1 MKTSIHHLL
10 PIALFLFLGQATAA
24 APAPKVEGAWVRSS
38 VAGQHGTGA
47 FMKLTPSQA
56 TQLVGASTPVAGTA
70 EVHEMKMEGD
80 VMKMRALPN
89 GLELPAGKAVTL
101 SPGGFHVMLMD
112 LKVPLQKDTTIPM
125 TLVFKDAKGMETK
138 KELRVP
144 VSVTAPA
151 GAAPAGMAMPMPA
164 AGGHVH
170 GK

>member
-1 MKTSIHHLL
+1 MKKTLQITLVACLMAATQWAS
-10 PIALFLFLGQATAA
+10 AQA
-24 APAPKVEGAWVRSS
+24 VEVTGAWARATVQ
-38 VAGQHGTGA
+38 GQKASGA
-47 FMKLTPSQA
+47 FMQLTAPQ
-56 TQLVGASTPVAGTA
+56 GARLISVSSPVAGVA

-125 TLVFKDAKGMETK
+125 TLVFKDAKGVETK
-138 KELRVP
+138 TVLRVP

>member
-1 MKTSIHHLL
+1 
-10 PIALFLFLGQATAA
+10 
-24 APAPKVEGAWVRSS
+24 
-38 VAGQHGTGA
+38 
-47 FMKLTPSQA
+47 
-56 TQLVGASTPVAGTA
+56 
-70 EVHEMKMEGD
+70 
-80 VMKMRALPN
+80 
-89 GLELPAGKAVTL
+89 VTL

-112 LKVPLQKDTTIPM
+112 LKVALQKDTTIPM
-125 TLVFKDAKGMETK
+125 TLVFKDAKGVETK